1 LSGRRW
7 LRYPFAALVG
17 LDELKLA
24 LLAVVVN
31 PKIGGLLIRGPKGSG
46 KSTAVRALEDLL
58 PEVEVVEGC
67 RFGCDPR
74 SPNLCWECRARMERG
89 ENPLPTRRRRKRI
102 VTLPLSATEDRVVGS
117 LDVEATLRE
126 GRVRFRPGVLAE
138 ANRNILYV
146 DEINLLPDFLVDDLL
161 DVAAS
166 GINVVEREGVS
177 VEHPAEFI
185 LIGSM
190 NPEEGELRPQLLDRL
205 ALSVTVSGSYSPE
218 ERVEIIRRN
227 AEFRADPVGF
237 YERYREEQERIRER
251 IRRAREI
258 LPEVRVPEEVVRGI
272 AELCHRLRVDGVR
285 PDIAIYET
293 SRALAAL
300 EGRREVDWG
309 HVRLAAKLA
318 LSHRTRADGTL
329 EPATEVEIEE
339 ALSEAT
345 RAEVRAGKARGS
357 RPGGEGER
365 ERRRERGRRGI
376 RLPAVPVS
384 VPFFLALLAAL
395 SLAFASLFPGATIAQ
410 RLILLG
416 WSALALA
423 LYRYLLSRTRFELTK
438 PAVVSALL
446 RPFLGPAVTGFGPEE
461 SVEVT
466 PTVGRIALPILEV
479 EEVGRSARGGRTKTD
494 PEVKRGR
501 VRGWRIPRGKPASIH
516 VTASIAS
523 AVAAGST
530 LAEGVPRVRI
540 RPEDVR
546 EKLYERNVPL
556 TAIIVLDLSDSMT
569 LVRMEFARALSRL
582 YRELSS
588 KRDRIGVVA
597 LRDMDAF
604 VVHPPTTDVAKVAR
618 LLGRLS
624 VSGLTPLASGLM
636 LALALARAE
645 RLRDP
650 DSDPLVIVLTDGYPN
665 VPLPVNPLTGR
676 RGRREHAVS
685 NVQRHQ
691 AIEDVAAVAQLM
703 AREGLKVAVI
713 NPDPVAS
720 AHRIT
725 PQGAGQLYRLSLS
738 EGGRFDA
745 RRFVT
750 LASKRYDPF
759 AVGSAVSALMAHL
772 TGGSYYTASSPEE
785 VAAALEGLLEAS

>member
-1 LSGRRW
+1 MSGRGW

-31 PKIGGLLIRGPKGSG
+31 PKIGGLLVRGPKGSG

-74 SPNLCWECRARMERG
+74 SPNLCWECRERMERG
-89 ENPLPTRRRRKRI
+89 ENPLPTRKRRMRI

-126 GRVRFRPGVLAE
+126 GRIRFRPGVLAE

-166 GINVVEREGVS
+166 GINVVEREGIS
-177 VEHPAEFI
+177 VEHPSEFI

-205 ALSVTVSGSYSPE
+205 ALSVTVPGHYSPE
-218 ERVEIIRRN
+218 EREEIIRRN
-227 AEFRADPVGF
+227 AEFRADPIGF
-237 YERYREEQERIRER
+237 YERYREEQERIRDR

-258 LPEVRVPEEVVRGI
+258 LPEVRVPEEVIRGI

-300 EGRREVDWG
+300 EGRLEVDWE

-318 LSHRTRADGTL
+318 LSHRTRAGGTL
-329 EPATEVEIEE
+329 EPATEAEIEE

-345 RAEVRAGKARGS
+345 RAEVRAGKVRGS
-357 RPGGEGER
+357 RLRGED
-365 ERRRERGRRGI
+365 ERGRKGRGERRI

-395 SLAFASLFPGATIAQ
+395 SLAFASLFPGASPTQ
-410 RLILLG
+410 RLILLI

-423 LYRYLLSRTRFELTK
+423 LYRYLLSRTRFELTE

-446 RPFLGPAVTGFGPEE
+446 RPFLGPVVTGFGPEE
-461 SVEVT
+461 SVEVV

-501 VRGWRIPRGKPASIH
+501 VRGWRIPRGRPASIH
-516 VTASIAS
+516 MTASIAS
-523 AVAAGST
+523 AVAAGSSP
-530 LAEGVPRVRI
+530 AEEVPRVRI

-569 LVRMEFARALSRL
+569 LVRIEFARALSRL

-588 KRDRIGVVA
+588 RRDRIGVVA

-604 VVHPPTTDVAKVAR
+604 VVHPPTTNVAKVAR

-691 AIEDVAAVAQLM
+691 AIEDVAAAAQLM

-738 EGGRFDA
+738 EDGRFDA
-745 RRFVT
+745 RRFVAM
-750 LASKRYDPF
+750 ASRRYDPF

>member
-1 LSGRRW
+1 MSGKGW

-74 SPNLCWECRARMERG
+74 SPNLCWECRERMERG
-89 ENPLPTRRRRKRI
+89 ESPLPTRRKRMRI

-177 VEHPAEFI
+177 VEHPSEFI

-190 NPEEGELRPQLLDRL
+190 NPEEGEMRPQLLDRL
-205 ALSVTVSGSYSPE
+205 ALSVTVAGSYSPE
-218 ERVEIIRRN
+218 ERAEIVRRN

-258 LPEVRVPEEVVRGI
+258 LPEVRVPEEVIRGI
-272 AELCHRLRVDGVR
+272 ALLCHRLRVDGVR

-293 SRALAAL
+293 SRALAAID
-300 EGRREVDWG
+300 GRREVDWE
-309 HVRLAAKLA
+309 HIRLAAKLA
-318 LSHRTRADGTL
+318 LSHRTRAGGTL

-345 RAEVRAGKARGS
+345 RAEVRAGKVRGS
-357 RPGGEGER
+357 KPRREGELERKR
-365 ERRRERGRRGI
+365 EGRGI

-395 SLAFASLFPGATIAQ
+395 SLAFASLFPGASLAQ

-423 LYRYLLSRTRFELTK
+423 IYRYLLSRTRFELAK
-438 PAVVSALL
+438 PGVVSALL
-446 RPFLGPAVTGFGPEE
+446 RPFLGPVVTGFGPEE
-461 SVEVT
+461 SVEVA
-466 PTVGRIALPILEV
+466 PTMGRIALPILEV

-501 VRGWRIPRGKPASIH
+501 VRGWRIPRGRPASIH
-516 VTASIAS
+516 VTASIVS
-523 AVAAGST
+523 AVSAGAAPVEEV
-530 LAEGVPRVRI
+530 LRVRI

-569 LVRMEFARALSRL
+569 LVRIEFARALSRL

-588 KRDRIGVVA
+588 RRDRIGVVA

-604 VVHPPTTDVAKVAR
+604 VVHPPTTNVAKVAR
-618 LLGRLS
+618 LLGKLS

-650 DSDPLVIVLTDGYPN
+650 DSDPLVIILTDGYPN

-691 AIEDVAAVAQLM
+691 AIEDVAAAAQLM

-725 PQGAGQLYRLSLS
+725 PQGAGLLYRLSLS
-738 EGGRFDA
+738 EDGWFDA
-745 RRFVT
+745 ERFVK
-750 LASKRYDPF
+750 LASRRYDPF
-759 AVGSAVSALMAHL
+759 AVGSAVSALIAHL
-772 TGGSYYTASSPEE
+772 TTGEYYTASSPEE
-785 VAAALEGLLEAS
+785 VASTLESMLGES